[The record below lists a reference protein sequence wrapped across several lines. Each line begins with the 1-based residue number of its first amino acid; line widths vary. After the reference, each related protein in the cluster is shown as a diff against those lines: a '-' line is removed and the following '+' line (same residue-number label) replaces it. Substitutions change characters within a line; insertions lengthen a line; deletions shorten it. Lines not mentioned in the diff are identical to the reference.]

1 MFTAIIKLIDIAGRS
16 LFVLIILYLLPMH
29 SSGQFGLAL
38 TLIGLFAFLSGFERY
53 VDLQRILV
61 DKSAKEADL
70 LIFSVMRF
78 FGANY
83 LLWLP
88 ILALLLDYWVG
99 LSALA
104 VTLCLL
110 IAIGEHLGNEF
121 YRIALIT
128 HRYRSLLVV
137 AMIKNTTLL
146 SIVSFGVFIR
156 RTQYDL
162 NQILILW
169 AFLSVFGLLIS
180 VGYFIRNSTS
190 LRELRRSKQLP
201 IFDQYRSSATHF
213 KVGLLAVLSL
223 QADRLIAGGMLS
235 IEDSGIYFRH
245 IFLALSAYQ
254 ILGVISFNRVMATV
268 YRSLRNNDKQA
279 AKTLI
284 RRERLVYLLFTLL
297 MIAFVLII
305 KLLPVNEYT
314 AIQRLIPLYLILLL
328 LAYFIRGAAD
338 FNAMVLNALYLE
350 REVFRVHLIT
360 VGISLALSLVLISQL
375 GLLGLMATVFI
386 TAIIYLVLSHLFSLR
401 ALKLVIKTS

>member
-162 NQILILW
+162 SQILILW

-254 ILGVISFNRVMATV
+254 ILGVISFNRVMVTV

>member
-162 NQILILW
+162 NQLLILW

-201 IFDQYRSSATHF
+201 ILDQYRSSVTHF

-268 YRSLRNNDKQA
+268 YRSLRNNDKQT

-305 KLLPVNEYT
+305 KLLPINEYT

-360 VGISLALSLVLISQL
+360 VGISLVLSLVLISQL

-386 TAIIYLVLSHLFSLR
+386 AAIIYLVLSHLFSLR